1 LDNGQW
7 QNRYNHEIHKIYKEM
22 ELRKNIRLRRL
33 QWVGHVMGIKEERVP
48 KKALKEYIEGRRDVV

>member
-1 LDNGQW
+1 
-7 QNRYNHEIHKIYKEM
+7 M